1 MLALDDELLALEW
14 GVLALD
20 VVEPEELA
28 VLFLELV
35 TEHSLL
41 EVSSLHNWDQ
51 LILAYFEFCQ
61 SGSRQKLVG
70 LVTRKELKVLNH
82 AYLVRPNPG
91 EVVVELADL
100 LNYGQVFLGA
110 SDQLLSR

>member
-1 MLALDDELLALEW
+1 
-14 GVLALD
+14 
-20 VVEPEELA
+20 
-28 VLFLELV
+28 
-35 TEHSLL
+35 
-41 EVSSLHNWDQ
+41 
-51 LILAYFEFCQ
+51 
-61 SGSRQKLVG
+61 VG